1 MVKSGEI
8 LFGSFQVIA
17 QLSLREADA
26 VFFCCEVLNP
36 NRYVVLKL
44 FERGSLS
51 QQIREESVQIE
62 ISASYKIN
70 HQNVLKSYDFLQD
83 DQYFGF
89 TMEFVDGCTLAQR
102 LQEQGQ
108 FSIQLI
114 VDILCQM
121 ASGLQAIHQGGI
133 LHRDLK
139 PDNVMISKDNQ
150 VKIGDFGVAIR
161 CAERGA
167 AKGTEIVGTIDYLS
181 PEYLRTGEYTISSDV
196 YAFGILAYE
205 LVVGAPP
212 FAELDEVEALVA
224 RATRDPL
231 SPRELRPD
239 CPMQLNDVIMR
250 AIDRSPEKR
259 FSSADELRQSL
270 EPLKEWLA
278 MQEAVRVMRSCAN
291 PLPV

>member
-26 VFFCCEVLNP
+26 VYFCCEVLNP

-44 FERGSLS
+44 FERGSLAH
-51 QQIREESVQIE
+51 QIREESVQIE
-62 ISASYKIN
+62 ISASYNIN

-83 DQYFGF
+83 ERFFAF

-102 LQEQGQ
+102 LQEAGQ
-108 FSIQLI
+108 FSVELI
-114 VDILCQM
+114 VDVLCQM
-121 ASGLQAIHQGGI
+121 ASGLQAIHQAGI

-150 VKIGDFGVAIR
+150 VKIGDFGVAVR
-161 CAERGA
+161 CVERQPESC
-167 AKGTEIVGTIDYLS
+167 TEIVGTIDYLS
-181 PEYLRTGEYTISSDV
+181 PEYLRSGKYTISSDI
-196 YAFGILAYE
+196 YAFGIMAYE

-212 FAELDEVEALVA
+212 FAELDEMEALVA

-231 SPRELRPD
+231 SPHEIRPD
-239 CPMQLNDVIMR
+239 CPMHLSDMIMR
-250 AIDRSPEKR
+250 ALNRDPALR
-259 FSSADELRQSL
+259 FASAEEIRQSL
-270 EPLKEWLA
+270 EPLKEWLDMQRAVSA
-278 MQEAVRVMRSCAN
+278 MRGIESQPRV
-291 PLPV
+291 